1 MATRDSIET
10 AYSFFHQ
17 KLRVYEHST
26 IAWQRD
32 DIEWAIGDYVCSM
45 NPDLYSSLAHGR
57 ADFLRDHEQFEG
69 DLRRAVNELE
79 TALFG

>member
-26 IAWQRD
+26 I
-32 DIEWAIGDYVCSM
+32 EWAIGDYVSSM
-45 NPDLYSSLAHGR
+45 NPELYASIAHGR